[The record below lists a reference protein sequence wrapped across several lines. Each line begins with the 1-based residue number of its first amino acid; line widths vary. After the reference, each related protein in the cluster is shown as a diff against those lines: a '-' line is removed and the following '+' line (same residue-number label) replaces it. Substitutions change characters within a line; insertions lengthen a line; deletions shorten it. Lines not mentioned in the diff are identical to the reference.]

1 MTTTTTRRATRRTAI
16 LGVLAAIILSAF
28 SAAPASAA
36 TFTNRSGYTGGV
48 TLNGAMTIGRDQ
60 MVYNTCCSYVLKRF
74 SSAGVTVTATTAY
87 AGTQRVYGVY
97 QLQRWYNGAWQ
108 NLAQSGAYSGVVSA
122 GGTLSFPGVTLD
134 APNYTGQFAYRI
146 RLALSWERATT
157 GTLLGSQ
164 WIIADRVAEN
174 ACATRFTRCTPYTD
188 SVVM

>member
-1 MTTTTTRRATRRTAI
+1 MNTTTTHRSAI
-16 LGVLAAIILSAF
+16 LAVLVAIILSAF

-36 TFTNRSGYTGGV
+36 TYTNRSGYTGGV
-48 TLNGAMTIGRDQ
+48 TLNGPMTTGRDQ

-108 NLAQSGAYSGVVSA
+108 NLAQSGTYSGLVSG
-122 GGTLSFPGVTLD
+122 GGTLTFPGVTLD
-134 APNYTGQFAYRI
+134 APHYTGQFPYRI
-146 RLALSWERATT
+146 RVALSWERAST
-157 GTLLGSQ
+157 GTALGAQ
-164 WIIADRVAEN
+164 WIIANRLAEN